1 MLVFN
6 GCILNS
12 PQTLLFKEVE
22 GTLVTFVTCNYR
34 YEYQKLQFGTC
45 IQSGFKMLPTNNSYY
60 SSTSYPHRSSHLRRV
75 RAGQRGAG
83 REPPLKNVRGG
94 ASAARSSGPQSLLP
108 ATPELAPGPWDPVRV
123 LATDAA
129 APLFIPPALSLIHPT
144 LYLPASIF
152 TLLTP
157 ARNPASLLAAPPSL
171 SPP

>member
-1 MLVFN
+1 
-6 GCILNS
+6 
-12 PQTLLFKEVE
+12 
-22 GTLVTFVTCNYR
+22 
-34 YEYQKLQFGTC
+34 
-45 IQSGFKMLPTNNSYY
+45 MLPTNNSYY
-60 SSTSYPHRSSHLRRV
+60 SSSSYPHRSSHRRPRLRDDR
-75 RAGQRGAG
+75 RGAG
-83 REPPLKNVRGG
+83 RETPPLRNVTGG
-94 ASAARSSGPQSLLP
+94 ASAARSSGPP
-108 ATPELAPGPWDPVRV
+108 ATPELAPRPWDPVRV